1 MSSKAQTTHFDLGN
15 TFESDNQ
22 NAYSALPSAKNVGKM
37 PTLPAVNREL
47 AEIKNGLGF
56 IDTLIIDR
64 RLGREAKRI
73 LAEGYVQLMEA
84 KRQELVAKIT
94 VGLAESKKQL
104 LVESLRM
111 SGEIDKEIAN
121 LSSEFSAAIFD
132 GAIIANLAAAE
143 EEHRKLQEIETA
155 FREGRMTEPRYN
167 QLREI
172 VSEAADHVIS
182 IVKSNVAQIIQSHVG
197 QIKIALELFRERALG
212 KGF

>member
-1 MSSKAQTTHFDLGN
+1 MSNKTKSVHFDLGN
-15 TFESDNQ
+15 TFERENA
-22 NAYSALPSAKNVGKM
+22 NAYGSFPSAKNAGKV
-37 PTLPAVNREL
+37 PTLPAVNGEL

-56 IDTLIIDR
+56 IDTIIIDR

-111 SGEIDKEIAN
+111 SGEIDKEISN
-121 LSSEFSAAIFD
+121 LSAEFSGAIFD
-132 GAIIANLAAAE
+132 GAIVANLAAAE
-143 EEHRKLQEIETA
+143 EEHKKLQEIETA
-155 FREGRMTEPRYN
+155 FQEGRMTEARHR

-172 VSEAADHVIS
+172 VSEAADHIIS
-182 IVKSNVAQIIQSHVG
+182 IVKANVAQIIQAHVG
-197 QIKIALELFRERALG
+197 QIKIALELFRERTLG
-212 KGF
+212 RGF